1 MADVYNPWQYSGEEN
16 VLEDGFAIKSYR
28 EQSDLAEDLAE
39 GEGEQEDM
47 AEDGAPEAPGGNPMH
62 EAMSAALNTINQ
74 QADVINRLMSMV
86 APKE

>member
-1 MADVYNPWQYSGEEN
+1 MATPYNPWQYSGEED

-28 EQSDLAEDLAE
+28 EQSDMA
-39 GEGEQEDM
+39 EDM
-47 AEDGAPEAPGGNPMH
+47 AEGEDMQADTAEHAANPMH
-62 EAMSAALNTINQ
+62 DAMSAALNTINQ